1 MRRLL
6 NLFKHIKV
14 RLTLWYVFLLAI
26 VLIVFSIVLYFS
38 LKGSL
43 LNEVDNNLSTMGKQ
57 VITNLDY
64 EDGQLSFQNNEEP
77 GDPLELLVSEGYA
90 IRLVD
95 GEGGTLEG
103 TGSYRDVFDQGQDI
117 QKGFDTVDIMGTR
130 WRVYTIG
137 ISTGREELFLQIG
150 QSLGRIDSTLSK
162 LLYFE
167 LIAIPLVLAFAIAVG
182 MFLAG
187 RALKPVEEITQLAGS
202 TQAVDMSGR
211 LDLDL
216 PDDELGRLAKTFNDM
231 LARLE
236 ESFASQRRF
245 VSEAAHELRTPLTV
259 MKGTAEVSLARDR
272 TIAEYK
278 EALEELRVE
287 VDHLVDIAEDLLTL
301 SSSNSERPTL
311 DKQDLDLVEVVRSTV
326 SLAAPLAKNR
336 GMDVEFKS
344 AGSIRFTGDRS
355 KLTRMLLNLLDN
367 AVKYSS
373 PGSTISVSTHFERE
387 KIVVAVSDDGPGID
401 AGELD
406 YIFDSFHR
414 LEEAREKNPSGTGLG
429 LSIARWIA
437 RAHGGEIEVESQ
449 PGQGS
454 TFSVSLPYGDRST
467 SS

>member
-1 MRRLL
+1 
-6 NLFKHIKV
+6 
-14 RLTLWYVFLLAI
+14 
-26 VLIVFSIVLYFS
+26 
-38 LKGSL
+38 
-43 LNEVDNNLSTMGKQ
+43 
-57 VITNLDY
+57 
-64 EDGQLSFQNNEEP
+64 
-77 GDPLELLVSEGYA
+77 
-90 IRLVD
+90 
-95 GEGGTLEG
+95 
-103 TGSYRDVFDQGQDI
+103 
-117 QKGFDTVDIMGTR
+117 
-130 WRVYTIG
+130 
-137 ISTGREELFLQIG
+137 
-150 QSLGRIDSTLSK
+150 
-162 LLYFE
+162 
-167 LIAIPLVLAFAIAVG
+167 

-272 TIAEYK
+272 TLAEYK
-278 EALEELRVE
+278 EAIEELRVE

-311 DKQDLDLVEVVRSTV
+311 DNQDLDLVEVVRSTV
-326 SLAAPLAKNR
+326 SLVAPLAKNR

-344 AGSIRFTGDRS
+344 TDSIRFRGDRN

-387 KIVVAVSDDGPGID
+387 KIIVAVSDDGPGID
-401 AGELD
+401 PGELD

-414 LEEAREKNPSGTGLG
+414 LVEAREKNPSGTGLG

-449 PGQGS
+449 LGQGS
-454 TFSVSLPYGDRST
+454 TFRVSLPCGD
-467 SS
+467 

>member
-26 VLIVFSIVLYFS
+26 VLIVFSVVLYFS

-43 LNEVDNNLSTMGKQ
+43 LNEVDSNLSTMGKQ

-95 GEGGTLEG
+95 GEGRTLEG
-103 TGSYRDVFDQGQDI
+103 TGPYRDVSGQGQSM
-117 QKGFDTVDIMGTR
+117 QKGFETVDIMGTR

-137 ISTGREELFLQIG
+137 ISTGREELFLQIS

-311 DKQDLDLVEVVRSTV
+311 DKQDLDLDEIVRSTV
-326 SLAAPLAKNR
+326 SLVAPLAKNR

-344 AGSIRFTGDRS
+344 AGSIRFTGDKS

-373 PGSTISVSTHFERE
+373 PGSTISVSTYFERE
-387 KIVVAVSDDGPGID
+387 KIVVSVSDDGPGID
-401 AGELD
+401 AGELG

-414 LEEAREKNPSGTGLG
+414 LEEAREKNPSGAGLG

-449 PGQGS
+449 LGQGS
-454 TFSVSLPYGDRST
+454 TFRVSLPYGG
-467 SS
+467 

>member
-26 VLIVFSIVLYFS
+26 VLIVFSVVLFFS

-57 VITNLDY
+57 VIANLDY
-64 EDGQLSFQNNEEP
+64 EESSLSFQNDDEP
-77 GDPLELLVSEGYA
+77 GDSLSTLTSEGYT

-95 GEGGTLEG
+95 EGGETLEG
-103 TGSYRDVFDQGQDI
+103 AGPYRGVFDEVIEI
-117 QKGFDTVDIMGTR
+117 QNGFETVDARGTR

-137 ISTGREELFLQIG
+137 ISTGREELLLQVG

-272 TIAEYK
+272 TTAEYK

-311 DKQDLDLVEVVRSTV
+311 DKQDLDLVEVARSTV
-326 SLAAPLAKNR
+326 SLVAPLAKNR

-344 AGSIRFTGDRS
+344 SGSIRFRGDRN

-367 AVKYSS
+367 AVKYSP
-373 PGSTISVSTHFERE
+373 PGSTISVSTHFERDE
-387 KIVVAVSDDGPGID
+387 IVVAVSDDGPGID
-401 AGELD
+401 AGELA

-449 PGQGS
+449 LGQGS
-454 TFSVSLPYGDRST
+454 TFRVSLPYGD
-467 SS
+467 